1 MKVAIVGSRG
11 LKVSDLGNYL
21 PANVT
26 EIVSRDAKWINP
38 CAKEYTLSREIKL
51 TEYLS
56 EYEKYGKA
64 APLKRNIT
72 IIESVG
78 FHSIWLAHLDEIP
91 ISFSIYAE
99 SRDSFFFLEVP
110 YPIEVRILLQHASG
124 MLKAR
129 PYSNTVGYSRKIKLR
144 IFRLFSR
151 KRSIL
156 RSFVLRL
163 QNCPLPA
170 KIDRK
175 KVKKTE

>member
-1 MKVAIVGSRG
+1 MGSRG

-38 CAKEYTLSREIKL
+38 CAKEYSLSREIKL

-78 FHSIWLAHLDEIP
+78 HGGVLDAPVAVEDQ
-91 ISFSIYAE
+91 
-99 SRDSFFFLEVP
+99 SRG
-110 YPIEVRILLQHASG
+110 RA
-124 MLKAR
+124 
-129 PYSNTVGYSRKIKLR
+129 
-144 IFRLFSR
+144 
-151 KRSIL
+151 
-156 RSFVLRL
+156 
-163 QNCPLPA
+163 LPA
-170 KIDRK
+170 DGHVQGVQGKLGVDALGKGIPYNFLGAQVFDNGEIQPAFPGGDVGVPFPPK
-175 KVKKTE
+175 